1 MVLPQ
6 AHKALPLAVQW
17 SSSAPPPSSRLTL
30 VSMVMQ
36 NPSAAVRPVKCS
48 AISSLPCPFEPTT
61 QASPWLPE
69 LGVVSL
75 QDSFLK
81 DRGRFQREE

>member
-6 AHKALPLAVQW
+6 AHKAPPLGIQW
-17 SSSAPPPSSRLTL
+17 SSSAPPSKLPPDM

-69 LGVVSL
+69 LRVVSF

-81 DRGRFQREE
+81 D